1 MLKDVQNK
9 DYLEKPVAVHRNDDL
24 SAIWDFQVVTH
35 PSRNEKSEY
44 DLIIAS
50 DSGLVSLV

>member
-24 SAIWDFQVVTH
+24 SAIWDF
-35 PSRNEKSEY
+35 
-44 DLIIAS
+44 
-50 DSGLVSLV
+50 